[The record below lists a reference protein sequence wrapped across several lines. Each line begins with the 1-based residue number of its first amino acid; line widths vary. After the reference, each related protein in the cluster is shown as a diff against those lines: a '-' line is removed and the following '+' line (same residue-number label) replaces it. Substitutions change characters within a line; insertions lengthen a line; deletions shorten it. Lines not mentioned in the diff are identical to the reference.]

1 MKLLNTYEDKD
12 DAEIALSLISGEK
25 RLASERDSTE
35 VIYNLFGQPSWNNFY
50 KLKMFNLPLLQKM
63 VEQRKAGHQLYDEAK
78 HSEIVKMLKY
88 AANSFELIIPEHWL

>member
-35 VIYNLFGQPSWNNFY
+35 VIYNLFGQASWNNFY
-50 KLKMFNLPLLQKM
+50 KLKMFNLPLLQLIL
-63 VEQRKAGHQLYDEAK
+63 EQRKNGQTYDDVK
-78 HSEIVKMLKY
+78 HKEILKMLKY
-88 AANSFELIIPEHWL
+88 AANSFELVIPGHWL